1 MTTYF
6 PWPEGEEKVFDRLG
20 GRDILRLVM
29 NARGFRTYRY
39 RVRSERFVIEV
50 RCATL
55 VYTERVS
62 KRSRQLMITE
72 SYLSPGS
79 TAPSM
84 VIIEIRPV
92 APSLEWL
99 RWIMDRNGDWN
110 LDKHRT
116 WFEVTN
122 LDRLNEG
129 RLLKIVEKVTQTNI
143 RIF

>member
-1 MTTYF
+1 MATYLS
-6 PWPEGEEKVFDRLG
+6 WPEGEEKVFDRLG
-20 GRDILRLVM
+20 GRDMLRLVM
-29 NARGFRTYRY
+29 GARGFRTYRY
-39 RVRSERFVIEV
+39 TVKSESFTITV

-55 VYTERVS
+55 VYTESVS
-62 KRSRQLMITE
+62 KRSRRLRVTE

-79 TAPSM
+79 TSPCM

-116 WFEVTN
+116 CFEVGD
-122 LDRLNEG
+122 LERMGEEK
-129 RLLKIVEKVTQTNI
+129 LLKMVEEVTQTDI

>member
-1 MTTYF
+1 MATYF
-6 PWPEGEEKVFDRLG
+6 PWPEGEDKVFDRLG

-29 NARGFRTYRY
+29 GARGFRTYRY
-39 RVRSERFVIEV
+39 TVKSESFTITV

-62 KRSRQLMITE
+62 GRSRRLRVTE
-72 SYLSPGS
+72 SYMSPSS
-79 TAPSM
+79 TSPSM
-84 VIIEIRPV
+84 VIIGIRPV

-110 LDKHRT
+110 IDKHRAC
-116 WFEVTN
+116 FEVGD
-122 LDRLNEG
+122 LERMGEEK
-129 RLLKIVEKVTQTNI
+129 LLKIVEEVTQTNI

>member
-1 MTTYF
+1 MAIYF

-20 GRDILRLVM
+20 GRDMLRLVM
-29 NARGFRTYRY
+29 NARRFRTYRY
-39 RVRSERFVIEV
+39 KVKSERFIIEV

-55 VYTERVS
+55 VYTEGVS
-62 KRSRQLMITE
+62 KRSRQLLITE
-72 SYLSPGS
+72 SYLSPGT

-116 WFEVTN
+116 WFEVGDLN
-122 LDRLNEG
+122 RLDADK
-129 RLLKIVEKVTQTNI
+129 LLKMVEKVTQTDI
-143 RIF
+143 KIF